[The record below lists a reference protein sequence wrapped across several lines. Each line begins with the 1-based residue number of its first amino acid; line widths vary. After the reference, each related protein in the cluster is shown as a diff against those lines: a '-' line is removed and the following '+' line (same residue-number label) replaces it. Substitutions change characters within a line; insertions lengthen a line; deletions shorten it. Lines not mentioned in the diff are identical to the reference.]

1 MQKSSIQYILKLSIP
16 IFFANLAIPMV
27 GIIDTALMGNLGSL
41 SYLSATSV
49 AANLFSMIFW
59 SFGFLRMGTVGMV
72 SQANGRNDY
81 TEILNIVV
89 RNLLFV
95 LAISITIILLQN
107 LILSLSLKIFD
118 LSEATRNLYEQYF
131 KIRVYSAPGELTLY
145 IITGLFVGLQK
156 TKTSSLAVG
165 FFSIL
170 NILLSIVL
178 VTKFDLNIKGVAYG
192 TLFSALITSI
202 IFLIY
207 MFWYLSKYT
216 KITINF
222 AQIFNLKKIKNIF
235 NINLNIFIRTIL
247 LTFSFLWFTYLGTQ
261 IGETY
266 VAANF
271 NLKKIKNIFN
281 INLNIFIRTIL
292 LTFSF
297 LWFTYLGTQI
307 GENYVAANAI
317 LINLVFLSAFIL
329 DAYAFSTEGIVGYS
343 LGKKDL
349 NLFKNIVKN
358 SFILSSISGLIISII
373 FFFTNNLVINLMSD
387 INEIREL
394 SSSYAVWLI
403 ILPVISSFCYQFD
416 GIFIGASQTK
426 ELRNAMIF
434 SVFSYLLI
442 SILLI
447 KFLFNTGIWISLCIF
462 MILRAVSLFYY
473 LDKIYLRFRK
483 N

>member
-72 SQANGRNDY
+72 SQANGRNNY

-118 LSEATRNLYEQYF
+118 LSETTRNLYEQYF

-222 AQIFNLKKIKNIF
+222 AQI
-235 NINLNIFIRTIL
+235 
-247 LTFSFLWFTYLGTQ
+247 
-261 IGETY
+261 
-266 VAANF
+266 F

>member
-27 GIIDTALMGNLGSL
+27 GIIDTTLMGNLGSL

-72 SQANGRNDY
+72 SQANGKNDHS
-81 TEILNIVV
+81 EILNIII

-95 LAISITIILLQN
+95 LTISII
-107 LILSLSLKIFD
+107 LILIQNFILNLSLKIFD
-118 LSEATRNLYEQYF
+118 LSEATKDLYSQYF
-131 KIRVYSAPGELTLY
+131 RIRVYSAPGELTLY
-145 IITGLFVGLQK
+145 IITGLFIGLQK
-156 TKTSSLAVG
+156 TKTSSFAVG

-170 NILLSIVL
+170 NILISVVL

-192 TLFSALITSI
+192 TFFSALITSI

-207 MFWYLSKYT
+207 TFWYLSKYA
-216 KITINF
+216 KIEIKYT
-222 AQIFNLKKIKNIF
+222 QILNIKKIKDIF

-261 IGETY
+261 IGED
-266 VAANF
+266 
-271 NLKKIKNIFN
+271 
-281 INLNIFIRTIL
+281 
-292 LTFSF
+292 
-297 LWFTYLGTQI
+297 
-307 GENYVAANAI
+307 YVAANAI

-349 NLFKNIVKN
+349 TLFKNIVKN

-373 FFFTNNLVINLMSD
+373 FFFTNNFVINFMSD
-387 INEIREL
+387 IDEIRKL
-394 SSSYAVWLI
+394 SSSYVIWLI

-434 SVFSYLLI
+434 SVLVYLLI

-462 MILRAVSLFYY
+462 MILRAISLFWY
-473 LDKIYLRFRK
+473 LNRIYLRF
-483 N
+483 

>member
-27 GIIDTALMGNLGSL
+27 GIIDTTLMGNLGSL

-261 IGETY
+261 IGED
-266 VAANF
+266 
-271 NLKKIKNIFN
+271 
-281 INLNIFIRTIL
+281 
-292 LTFSF
+292 
-297 LWFTYLGTQI
+297 
-307 GENYVAANAI
+307 YVAANAI

-387 INEIREL
+387 IDEIRKL
-394 SSSYAVWLI
+394 SSSYVVWLI

-462 MILRAVSLFYY
+462 MILRAISLFYY

>member
-1 MQKSSIQYILKLSIP
+1 MQKSSIKYILKLSIP
-16 IFFANLAIPMV
+16 IFFANLAVPMV
-27 GIIDTALMGNLGSL
+27 GIIDTALMGNLGNL

-81 TEILNIVV
+81 SEILNIVI

-95 LAISITIILLQN
+95 TLISIIIILLQN
-107 LILSLSLKIFD
+107 FILNLSLKIFD
-118 LSEATRNLYEQYF
+118 LSETTRDLYEQYF
-131 KIRVYSAPGELTLY
+131 RIRVYSAPGELTLY

-165 FFSIL
+165 FFSLL

-178 VTKFDLNIKGVAYG
+178 VAIFDLNIKGVAYG
-192 TLFSALITSI
+192 TLFSALITSS
-202 IFLIY
+202 IFLFY
-207 MFWYLSKYT
+207 TFFYLSKFT
-216 KITINF
+216 KIKIDF
-222 AQIFNLKKIKNIF
+222 GQILNLNKIKDIF

-261 IGETY
+261 IGED
-266 VAANF
+266 
-271 NLKKIKNIFN
+271 
-281 INLNIFIRTIL
+281 
-292 LTFSF
+292 
-297 LWFTYLGTQI
+297 
-307 GENYVAANAI
+307 YVAANAI

-373 FFFTNNLVINLMSD
+373 YFFAHEHVINLMSD
-387 INEIREL
+387 LEEVRKL
-394 SSSYAVWLI
+394 SSSYVIWLI
-403 ILPVISSFCYQFD
+403 ILPLISSFCYQFD

-434 SVFSYLLI
+434 SVLSYLII
-442 SILLI
+442 SIVLTKLL
-447 KFLFNTGIWISLCIF
+447 LNNGIWISLCIF
-462 MILRAVSLFYY
+462 MILRALSLFYY
-473 LDKIYLRFRK
+473 LNKIYLRFK
-483 N
+483 S

>member
-1 MQKSSIQYILKLSIP
+1 
-16 IFFANLAIPMV
+16 MV

-118 LSEATRNLYEQYF
+118 LSETTRNLYEQYF

-207 MFWYLSKYT
+207 IFWYLSKYT
-216 KITINF
+216 KIIINF
-222 AQIFNLKKIKNIF
+222 AQIFNLKKINNIF

-261 IGETY
+261 IGED
-266 VAANF
+266 F
-271 NLKKIKNIFN
+271 
-281 INLNIFIRTIL
+281 
-292 LTFSF
+292 
-297 LWFTYLGTQI
+297 
-307 GENYVAANAI
+307 VAANAI

-373 FFFTNNLVINLMSD
+373 FFFTYNLVINLMSD

-416 GIFIGASQTK
+416 GIFMGVSQTK

-462 MILRAVSLFYY
+462 MVLRAVSLFYY

>member
-1 MQKSSIQYILKLSIP
+1 MKNSSVSYILKLSIP

-41 SYLSATSV
+41 SYLSVTSV

-59 SFGFLRMGTVGMV
+59 SFGCLRMGTVGMV

-81 TEILNIVV
+81 TEILNIVI

-95 LAISITIILLQN
+95 LVISIAIILLQN

-118 LSEATRNLYEQYF
+118 LSEATRNLYKQYF

-156 TKTSSLAVG
+156 TKTSSFAVG
-165 FFSIL
+165 LFSIL
-170 NILLSIVL
+170 NILISIDL
-178 VTKFDLNIKGVAYG
+178 VSKFNLNIKGVAYG

-207 MFWYLSKYT
+207 MFWYLLKYT
-216 KITINF
+216 KISINF
-222 AQIFNLKKIKNIF
+222 AQMFNLKKIKNIF

-261 IGETY
+261 IGED
-266 VAANF
+266 
-271 NLKKIKNIFN
+271 
-281 INLNIFIRTIL
+281 
-292 LTFSF
+292 
-297 LWFTYLGTQI
+297 
-307 GENYVAANAI
+307 YVAANAI

-349 NLFKNIVKN
+349 NLFKIILKN
-358 SFILSSISGLIISII
+358 SFILSSLTGLIISII
-373 FFFTNNLVINLMSD
+373 YFFINEWVINLMSD
-387 INEIREL
+387 IAEIRSL
-394 SSSYAVWLI
+394 SSTFAIWL
-403 ILPVISSFCYQFD
+403 VIMPFIASFCYQFD
-416 GIFIGASQTK
+416 GIFIGVSQTR

-434 SVFSYLLI
+434 SVTIYLII
-442 SILLI
+442 SIILSN
-447 KFLFNTGIWISLCIF
+447 FYSNTGIWISLCIF
-462 MILRAVSLFYY
+462 MILRALSLFYY
-473 LDKIYLRFRK
+473 MDKIFLRFNRD
-483 N
+483 

>member
-107 LILSLSLKIFD
+107 LILSLSLKIFN

-222 AQIFNLKKIKNIF
+222 AQI
-235 NINLNIFIRTIL
+235 
-247 LTFSFLWFTYLGTQ
+247 
-261 IGETY
+261 
-266 VAANF
+266 F

>member
-1 MQKSSIQYILKLSIP
+1 MQKSSIKYILKLSIP

-27 GIIDTALMGNLGSL
+27 GIIDTTLMGNMGSL
-41 SYLSATSV
+41 YYLSATSV

-72 SQANGRNDY
+72 SQANGRNDHS
-81 TEILNIVV
+81 EILNIVF

-95 LAISITIILLQN
+95 ITISIIIILIQN
-107 LILSLSLKIFD
+107 LILNLSLKIFD
-118 LSEATRNLYEQYF
+118 LSEITKDLFEQYF
-131 KIRVYSAPGELTLY
+131 RIRVYSAPGELTLY

-156 TKTSSLAVG
+156 TKISSFAVG

-170 NILLSIVL
+170 NILISVAL

-216 KITINF
+216 KIVIKLS
-222 AQIFNLKKIKNIF
+222 QIFNMKKIKNIF
-235 NINLNIFIRTIL
+235 NINVNIFIRTIL

-261 IGETY
+261 VGEDY
-266 VAANF
+266 VAAN
-271 NLKKIKNIFN
+271 
-281 INLNIFIRTIL
+281 T
-292 LTFSF
+292 
-297 LWFTYLGTQI
+297 
-307 GENYVAANAI
+307 I

-349 NLFKNIVKN
+349 TLFKDIVRN

-373 FFFTNNLVINLMSD
+373 FFFTNNFVINFMSD
-387 INEIREL
+387 IDEIRKL
-394 SSSYAVWLI
+394 SSSYVIWLI

-434 SVFSYLLI
+434 SVIVYLLI
-442 SILLI
+442 SIFLI
-447 KFLFNTGIWISLCIF
+447 KFLLNTGIWISLCIF
-462 MILRAVSLFYY
+462 MILRAISLFWY
-473 LDKIYLRFRK
+473 LNRIYLRF
-483 N
+483 

>member
-1 MQKSSIQYILKLSIP
+1 MQKSSISYILRLSIP

-81 TEILNIVV
+81 TEILNIVI

-95 LAISITIILLQN
+95 LVISIAIILLQN

-118 LSEATRNLYEQYF
+118 LSEATRNLYKQYF

-156 TKTSSLAVG
+156 TKTSSFAVG
-165 FFSIL
+165 LFSIL
-170 NILLSIVL
+170 NILISIVL
-178 VTKFDLNIKGVAYG
+178 VSKFNLNIKGVAYG

-216 KITINF
+216 KITINLP
-222 AQIFNLKKIKNIF
+222 QIFNLKKIKNIF

-261 IGETY
+261 IGED
-266 VAANF
+266 
-271 NLKKIKNIFN
+271 
-281 INLNIFIRTIL
+281 
-292 LTFSF
+292 
-297 LWFTYLGTQI
+297 
-307 GENYVAANAI
+307 YVAANAI

-349 NLFKNIVKN
+349 NLFKEIVKN
-358 SFILSSISGLIISII
+358 SFILSSLSGLIISII
-373 FFFTNNLVINLMSD
+373 FFFTYEIVINLMSD
-387 INEIREL
+387 IKEIREL
-394 SSSYAVWLI
+394 SSSYVIWLI
-403 ILPVISSFCYQFD
+403 ILPLISSFCYQFD
-416 GIFIGASQTK
+416 GIFIGVSQTK
-426 ELRNAMIF
+426 ELRNAMMF
-434 SVFSYLLI
+434 SVLNYLII
-442 SILLI
+442 SIILTKLM
-447 KFLFNTGIWISLCIF
+447 FNNGIWISLCIF

-473 LDKIYLRFRK
+473 LDKIYLRFSK
-483 N
+483 ST

>member
-1 MQKSSIQYILKLSIP
+1 
-16 IFFANLAIPMV
+16 
-27 GIIDTALMGNLGSL
+27 
-41 SYLSATSV
+41 
-49 AANLFSMIFW
+49 
-59 SFGFLRMGTVGMV
+59 MGTVGMV

-261 IGETY
+261 IGED
-266 VAANF
+266 F
-271 NLKKIKNIFN
+271 
-281 INLNIFIRTIL
+281 
-292 LTFSF
+292 
-297 LWFTYLGTQI
+297 
-307 GENYVAANAI
+307 VAANAI

-373 FFFTNNLVINLMSD
+373 FFFTYNLVINLMSD

>member
-81 TEILNIVV
+81 SEILNIVV

-222 AQIFNLKKIKNIF
+222 AQIFNLIKIKNIF

-261 IGETY
+261 IGED
-266 VAANF
+266 F
-271 NLKKIKNIFN
+271 
-281 INLNIFIRTIL
+281 
-292 LTFSF
+292 
-297 LWFTYLGTQI
+297 
-307 GENYVAANAI
+307 VAANAI

-387 INEIREL
+387 IDEIRKL
-394 SSSYAVWLI
+394 SSSYALWLI

-462 MILRAVSLFYY
+462 MILRAISLFYY